1 MLKISY
7 GLNRYWSQ
15 LFCRV
20 YEALGNVYKA
30 LDEVFAECDTWQ
42 KSLGE
47 MYIDNG
53 FFVKFFCRSIGK
65 KNHRHGGDFVE
76 CRRDIRQSIHLCRVS
91 SVPVFGK
98 EVSRGSLYQFLCRVF
113 RRHSAKSLSPSHGV
127 VAGDFFIGK
136 RDKAHDTRFYR

>member
-65 KNHRHGGDFVE
+65 KITVTAETLLSAAVTFDKVSIFVE
-76 CRRDIRQSIHLCRVS
+76 CLLYQYSAKKSHVDLFTSSFAGCLGGTRQSLCRRHMVS
-91 SVPVFGK
+91 WPVT
-98 EVSRGSLYQFLCRVF
+98 FL
-113 RRHSAKSLSPSHGV
+113 
-127 VAGDFFIGK
+127 
-136 RDKAHDTRFYR
+136 